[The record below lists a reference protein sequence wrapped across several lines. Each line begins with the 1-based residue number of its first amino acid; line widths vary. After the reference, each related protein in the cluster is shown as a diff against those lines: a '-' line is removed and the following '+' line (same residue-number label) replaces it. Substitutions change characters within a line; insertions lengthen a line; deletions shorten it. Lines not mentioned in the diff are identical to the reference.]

1 MCENQHFE
9 NQLKVFSQ
17 NFQTLCR
24 SLEDEFQKKT
34 KKQERLLQALVKIE
48 NCPTLVKTNCNLKMG
63 FKTNKHVNIESWK
76 HSYHATNEN
85 TKKLTIVT

>member
-1 MCENQHFE
+1 
-9 NQLKVFSQ
+9 
-17 NFQTLCR
+17 
-24 SLEDEFQKKT
+24 
-34 KKQERLLQALVKIE
+34 
-48 NCPTLVKTNCNLKMG
+48 LVKTNCNLKMG